1 MKNQVYLFY
10 DMILCDYYSDKITT
24 KHKKLCLVDL
34 TDLISRMSDIRQ
46 WCDENKDTLLFII
59 LRKGWLGK
67 VDDFITERIN
77 VIDYP
82 LDYPR
87 YAVFDTLNLQLDVPV
102 QNNMCINGA
111 ILVTKDWLK
120 QKNIHEAT
128 MIVWKDNNQLTIE
141 IYI

>member
-10 DMILCDYYSDKITT
+10 DFILCDYYTDKITT
-24 KHKKLCLVDL
+24 KHKTLCLVDL

-46 WCDENKDTLLFII
+46 WCDENKDTLLFIV

-67 VDDFITERIN
+67 VDDSITERIN

-87 YAVFDTLNLQLDVPV
+87 YAVFDTLDRQLDVPV
-102 QNNMCINGA
+102 QNNMCLNGA

-120 QKNIHEAT
+120 QKDINEAT
-128 MIVWKDNNQLTIE
+128 MLVSSGYKKQTIE

>member
-10 DMILCDYYSDKITT
+10 DFILCDYYTDKITT
-24 KHKKLCLVDL
+24 KHKMLCLVDS
-34 TDLISRMSDIRQ
+34 TDLIKRMSDIRQ
-46 WCDENKDTLLFII
+46 WCDENKDTLLFIV

-67 VDDFITERIN
+67 VDDFIAERIN

-82 LDYPR
+82 KNYPR

-102 QNNMCINGA
+102 QNNMCLNGA
-111 ILVTKDWLK
+111 ILVTTDWLK
-120 QKNIHEAT
+120 TKNIYEAT
-128 MIVWKDNNQLTIE
+128 MIVWKDNNQQTIE